1 MYTTRVEL
9 HFSAAHK
16 LRGYR
21 GRCEALHGHNWKVK
35 LSVSSDTLNK
45 IGMVCDFKEMKE
57 NLNKVLKELDH
68 AYLNKLAY
76 FKKHNP
82 TSEKIAEFIFYRL
95 KKLIKAKRLV
105 LKEVT
110 VWETDTSSAIY
121 SEDA

>member
-1 MYTTRVEL
+1 MYALIVDS

-21 GRCEALHGHNWKVK
+21 GKCEALHGHNWKVS
-35 LSVSSDTLNK
+35 LSISSDTLNK
-45 IGMVCDFKEMKE
+45 TGMACDFKEMKE
-57 NLNKVLKELDH
+57 TLNKVLKKLDH

-105 LKEVT
+105 LKEVV